1 MLRDGTKNEKKISH
15 WADLMS
21 LITPL
26 KPFKR
31 KHKISLKKRKK
42 NKKIKHKFK

>member
-1 MLRDGTKNEKKISH
+1 MLFDGTKNEKKKKISH

-31 KHKISLKKRKK
+31 KHKRKI
-42 NKKIKHKFK
+42 KKIKHKFK

>member
-1 MLRDGTKNEKKISH
+1 MFHGWNEEREEISH

-31 KHKISLKKRKK
+31 KHKISVKEEK
-42 NKKIKHKFK
+42 N